1 MTNKRLAQI
10 LDTLTDTTPR
20 VRREALEHSFSAF
33 FAFYFTEGIKY
44 PFADFH
50 FDIFKTYEKMDKGEV
65 DEFLQVLFRESAKT
79 TIAKAFILWCIV
91 YKKKNYIVVSSH
103 DKGNSERILF
113 DVVLHLQTNT
123 KITRDFGHLYNS
135 KRDKEVAQRKRV
147 ADFIT
152 NNKVAVEAFSTQE
165 SARGRL
171 TGFDRPDLILFD
183 DFENKKTIES
193 EAYTKKT
200 RDHILEAL
208 GGLSPTGQ
216 VVYLANYIS
225 DQCNVQMLIDKAKKI
240 EKMAYINIPLYD
252 DSEVLFWPQKYC
264 FGDEEAKQ
272 TGKVSVESRKRLLLS
287 STDFGLSFQQEYLNK
302 PFSDENRKF
311 KREYVRYIEPQKVE
325 MRTHATYITLDSS
338 LGKKDGDYTGVVIN
352 HVTSDNKWNIEA
364 FRMKL
369 DSAELIK
376 FLFTLDTKYNPDT
389 IGIEKTVFVD
399 AIEPF
404 LRDEQIRRNRFLNIV
419 ELSHQQTKK
428 ETRIEGLLPR
438 YSARQIYHIEGLC
451 NDLEEEQA
459 RYPHV
464 AHDDVLDALAYQI
477 QIAEAP
483 DGELTKFIREQNTK
497 STGVHM

>member
-1 MTNKRLAQI
+1 MTNNQLAAV
-10 LDTLTDTTPR
+10 LTKLSNVTPKVR
-20 VRREALEHSFSAF
+20 VKALEHNFSAF

-50 FDIFKTYEKMDKGEV
+50 FDIFKTYERMDKNEV
-65 DEFLQVLFRESAKT
+65 TEFLQVLFRESAKT
-79 TIAKAFILWCIV
+79 TIAKAFILWCVV

-113 DVVLHLQTNT
+113 DVVLNLQTNT
-123 KITRDFGHLYNS
+123 KITRDFGHLYNA
-135 KRDKEVAQRKRV
+135 KRDSEVAQRKRV

-152 NNKVAVEAFSTQE
+152 NNGVAVEAFSTQE

-208 GGLSPTGQ
+208 GGLAPTGQ

-225 DQCNVQMLIDKAKKI
+225 DQCNVQMLIDKSSKV
-240 EKMAYINIPLYD
+240 ETMVYINVPLYD
-252 DSEVLFWPQKYC
+252 DNETLSWPQKYC
-264 FGDEEAKQ
+264 FGDDEAKE
-272 TGKVSVESRKRLLLS
+272 TGKVSVESRKRLLLA

-311 KREYVRYIEPQKVE
+311 KREYIRYIEPHKVE
-325 MRTHATYITLDSS
+325 MRTKATYITLDSS
-338 LGKKDGDYTGVVIN
+338 LGKKEGDYTGVVVN
-352 HVTSDNKWNIEA
+352 HVTSDNHWNIEA
-364 FRMKL
+364 FRIKL

-376 FLFTLDTKYNPDT
+376 FLFTLETKYNPDV
-389 IGIEKTVFVD
+389 IGIEKTVFTD

-419 ELSHQQTKK
+419 ELSHQQTRK

-438 YSARQIYHIEGLC
+438 YSARQIYHIEGMC
-451 NDLEEEQA
+451 DDLEEEQA

-477 QIAEAP
+477 QVAEAP
-483 DGELTKFIREQNTK
+483 DNELIKYLREQNTK
-497 STGVHM
+497 SVGVHI